1 MTNLDKVLYPA
12 TGFAK
17 GEVIDYYAR
26 IAPVLLPHLKGRP
39 VTLIRYPNGVEGKH
53 FYEKRCP
60 PHHPEWVQTAEVWAG
75 DRAGNIDFTLV
86 EERATL
92 VWLAQ
97 LAALELHPSLS
108 LAADIDTPTVLA
120 FDLDPG
126 PPATIVECC
135 RVALLLRKLFEGMGM
150 ECFPKSSGS
159 KGMQVYVPLNGEET
173 YERTKPYAQAV
184 AQAMERSEPDLVL
197 SRMTRDLRKGKV
209 FVDWSQN
216 TSSKTTVAV
225 YSLRARE
232 RPTVSTPISW
242 DEVSDALDAAD
253 PDCLRFE
260 ASEVLERVDRLG
272 DLFSPVLELEQEL
285 PE

>member
-1 MTNLDKVLYPA
+1 M
-12 TGFAK
+12 
-17 GEVIDYYAR
+17 IDYYAR
-26 IAPVLLPHLKGRP
+26 IAPAMLPHLHGRP

-60 PHHPEWVQTAEVWAG
+60 PHHPDWVETATVWAG

-86 EERATL
+86 QERATL

-135 RVALLLRKLFEGMGM
+135 RVALLLRKLFEGMGLQ
-150 ECFPKSSGS
+150 CFPKSSGS
-159 KGMQVYVPLNGEET
+159 KGMQVYVPLNGDET
-173 YERTKPYAQAV
+173 YERTKPYARAV
-184 AQAMERSEPDLVL
+184 AQALERSEPDLVL
-197 SRMTRDLRKGKV
+197 SRMTKDLREGKV

-216 TSSKTTVAV
+216 TASKTTVAV
-225 YSLRARE
+225 YSLRARDA
-232 RPTVSTPISW
+232 PTVSTPISW
-242 DEVSDALDAAD
+242 DEVSDALDAGD

-260 ASEVLERVDRLG
+260 AAEVLDRVDRLG